1 MLLLNKK
8 VVVRMS
14 NEQKIII
21 FQLKDEE
28 YAIPVED
35 VKSIERMQH
44 ITRIPRTIQ
53 FVKGV
58 INLRGVVTPII
69 DLRSRF
75 DIEESDYTDTTRII
89 IVSVGTIEVGLI
101 VDSAND
107 VIDIDTAAIEPP
119 PEVVGGVDAEYIK
132 GVAKIDKR
140 LLVLLDLEKVL
151 NPEKLGVLNPLES
164 SK

>member
-1 MLLLNKK
+1 ML
-8 VVVRMS
+8 
-14 NEQKIII
+14 NEQKVII

-28 YAIPVED
+28 YAVPVQE

-44 ITRIPRTIQ
+44 ITRIPRTVP

-75 DIEESDYTDTTRII
+75 DIEETGYTDSTRII
-89 IVSVGTIEVGLI
+89 IVSVGTIEAGLI

-107 VIDIDTAAIEPP
+107 VIDLEAESIEPP
-119 PEVVGGVDAEYIK
+119 PEVVGGVDAEYIQ
-132 GVAKIDKR
+132 GVAKIEKR
-140 LLVLLDLEKVL
+140 LLILLNLTKVL
-151 NPEKLGVLNPLES
+151 NPEKLTVLQPLES
-164 SK
+164 GK